1 MPLVISI
8 FTIFCWL
15 LTIQLRVLRLT
26 SLHTVRRRLG
36 NNADFDGVVR
46 DSQLASIAEN
56 LPVGYCTSLLSILK
70 IWNLGSGA

>member
-1 MPLVISI
+1 MYSQ
-8 FTIFCWL
+8 FFADF

-46 DSQLASIAEN
+46 DSPLASIAKN
-56 LPVGYCTSLLSILK
+56 LPVGF
-70 IWNLGSGA
+70 